1 MDEPRHDC
9 LLMKHINEAASAC
22 INKSQRLIC
31 GHIKTYLHLQ
41 YSSSFHNCTQRINH
55 CSTQQKQ
62 ECIFTTL
69 SSDFLSL
76 ESDHGSVCP
85 PVHPLAWASVCMC

>member
-85 PVHPLAWASVCMC
+85 PVHPLACASVCVC